1 VIRVVRGPEP
11 RGLRVA
17 RKRRFAKA
25 HADYVAGGS
34 VSAHLHGYGTPTTRR
49 TLWQAQHEKCAYCE
63 VHIRQSSS
71 HVEHH
76 RPKDGAWRHKRGTPR
91 VVDSERYW
99 WLTWSW
105 ENLLLS
111 CARCN
116 DQGHKANFFPLD
128 PGTSPLPVPPK
139 TPLPPV
145 PQPLPMSIWSTS
157 SEHPL
162 LLDPASPTVD
172 PLDHIE
178 WEPTF
183 PHLARK
189 QWKWAPTFRT
199 PFGERTIDVLQL
211 LDLADEVDDYL
222 NRHVLPR
229 VDSVDG
235 HVVSNRL
242 PLARQEWTKLVND
255 LVDDPKAQYRAA
267 TWCALDRWMPSASRT
282 HYGLAQL
289 TRP

>member
-1 VIRVVRGPEP
+1 MIRIVRGPEP
-11 RGLRVA
+11 AGLRGA
-17 RKRRFAKA
+17 RERRFRKA
-25 HADYVAGGS
+25 HAAYVGGKS
-34 VSAHLHGYGTPTTRR
+34 VSALLRGYGTQATKLA
-49 TLWQAQHEKCAYCE
+49 LWQAQHEKCAYCE
-63 VHIRQSSS
+63 QRIRLSSS
-71 HVEHH
+71 PVEHH
-76 RPKDGAWRHKRGTPR
+76 RPKDGAWRHKRGTPK

-116 DQGHKANFFPLD
+116 DRGHKANFFPLVS
-128 PGTSPLPVPPK
+128 GTSPLPLPPK
-139 TPLPPV
+139 GALANPLPAS
-145 PQPLPMSIWSTS
+145 LWSTS
-157 SEHPL
+157 SEQPL
-162 LLDPASPTVD
+162 LLDPASPIVD
-172 PLDHIE
+172 PLDHIV

-211 LDLADEVDDYL
+211 LDLADEVDGYL
-222 NRHVLPR
+222 NCHVLSR
-229 VDSVDG
+229 VDTVEG
-235 HVVSNRL
+235 HVASGRL
-242 PLARQEWTKLVND
+242 ASAQQEWATLVND

-267 TWCALDRWMPSASRT
+267 TWCALDRWMPSSSRT

>member
-1 VIRVVRGPEP
+1 MIRIVRGPEP
-11 RGLRVA
+11 AGLRGA
-17 RKRRFAKA
+17 RERRFRKA
-25 HADYVAGGS
+25 HAAYVGGKS
-34 VSAHLHGYGTPTTRR
+34 VSELLRGYGTRATKLA
-49 TLWQAQHEKCAYCE
+49 LWQAQHEKCAYCE
-63 VHIRQSSS
+63 QRIRLSSS
-71 HVEHH
+71 PVEHH
-76 RPKDGAWRHKRGTPR
+76 RPKDGAWRHNRGTPK

-111 CARCN
+111 CASCN
-116 DQGHKANFFPLD
+116 DRGHKANFFPLD

-282 HYGLAQL
+282 LYGLAQL